1 MNAPPVGSP
10 KADLSSRSIHAPIVE
25 KEIKLRKQDA
35 KSAAALVASR
45 RFSELAARVLAARG
59 YTPGPE
65 LDRFLEATLKAGV
78 DSPDKLMGLSEA
90 AELLASNIDAGIGV
104 CCDFDVDGLSGGAQL
119 ASFLSALK
127 VPFEVFVP
135 DRFEDGYGLNE
146 KMVHAIVSKG
156 FKVLV
161 CVDYGTTSVKE
172 LTLARAKGLKTV
184 VVDHHHVESKP
195 PPCDVFINPQQRGC
209 GFAGKTLCASGLVWY
224 LVMRLRRVLE
234 NRLKESGAKIET
246 RDFLELACLGTVCD
260 LVPLVQTNRVIAKK
274 GLEALTHTARPG
286 LTAMKKLMGVTG
298 EVSCFDVSFGIG
310 PRINAAGRMVNGSSV
325 IELLTTQDAARA
337 TEIAKQ
343 LHELNA
349 ERQEA
354 EAFVK
359 DAALEVLRDRGDLP
373 AGVVVWREDFHTG
386 VIGIVAQRLV
396 EMFYR
401 PSIVLGADKDGVFK
415 GSVRGVKGFSVV
427 GALSDCGEFL
437 IKYGGH
443 EAAGGLSV
451 HEENLESFAMR
462 FAEICVERLGEAPRP
477 PVAEA
482 DTVAQLSEVSIHS
495 VNELKSFAPFG
506 MGNPTPTVL
515 LEKMRVQSLKVLK
528 DAHLKIILS
537 QGTGAINAFMWRR
550 TEHPLV
556 REGSVVDV
564 VCKLDINTFQGN
576 ESVQATVEAVRAAA
590 GSRR

>member
-1 MNAPPVGSP
+1 
-10 KADLSSRSIHAPIVE
+10 
-25 KEIKLRKQDA
+25 
-35 KSAAALVASR
+35 
-45 RFSELAARVLAARG
+45 
-59 YTPGPE
+59 
-65 LDRFLEATLKAGV
+65 
-78 DSPDKLMGLSEA
+78 
-90 AELLASNIDAGIGV
+90 
-104 CCDFDVDGLSGGAQL
+104 
-119 ASFLSALK
+119 
-127 VPFEVFVP
+127 
-135 DRFEDGYGLNE
+135 
-146 KMVHAIVSKG
+146 
-156 FKVLV
+156 
-161 CVDYGTTSVKE
+161 
-172 LTLARAKGLKTV
+172 
-184 VVDHHHVESKP
+184 
-195 PPCDVFINPQQRGC
+195 
-209 GFAGKTLCASGLVWY
+209 
-224 LVMRLRRVLE
+224 
-234 NRLKESGAKIET
+234 
-246 RDFLELACLGTVCD
+246 
-260 LVPLVQTNRVIAKK
+260 
-274 GLEALTHTARPG
+274 
-286 LTAMKKLMGVTG
+286 
-298 EVSCFDVSFGIG
+298 
-310 PRINAAGRMVNGSSV
+310 MVNGSSV

-337 TEIAKQ
+337 TAIAKQ

-482 DTVAQLSEVSIHS
+482 DTVAQLSEVSIDS